1 MIQAVI
7 FDRDNT
13 LLASDEQAVAQIE
26 ARIQLLAPGLPL
38 AAMEEVWST
47 WAGPWPQH
55 SNDEPMFWHSFCGV
69 LIERY
74 GLLAEQA
81 PALCE
86 IFALY
91 HTTYLPYPEVP
102 ACLQALHSAGL
113 RLGILTNFELPSI
126 DRTLAHAGID
136 PTLFSV
142 SLSSGTLAVWKP
154 DPRAYH
160 AIATALDQPPTACAF
175 IDDLPENVAAARQL
189 GMRAFLIDRSRAQH
203 DFDADI
209 LCSLE
214 PLPDLLATPASVGL
228 LDAG

>member
-13 LLASDEQAVAQIE
+13 LLANDEEAVAQLE
-26 ARIQLLAPGLPL
+26 ASIQSLVPGLAL
-38 AAMEEVWST
+38 AAMDDVWAT
-47 WAGPWPQH
+47 WPGPWPQH
-55 SNDEPMFWHSFCGV
+55 SDDEPGFWQAFCGV
-69 LIERY
+69 LTERH
-74 GLLAEQA
+74 GVPAEQG

-91 HTTYLPYPEVP
+91 HTTYMPYPEAK
-102 ACLQALHSAGL
+102 ACLQALHDAGL

-136 PTLFSV
+136 PALFSV

-160 AIATALDQPPTACAF
+160 AIATALEQPPSACAF

-189 GMRAFLIDRSRAQH
+189 GMRAFLIDRSRATH

-209 LCSLE
+209 LCSLD
-214 PLPDLLATPASVGL
+214 PLPQLLAPQLA
-228 LDAG
+228 